1 MVTTTS
7 DAISILIK
15 YLASIARPISIVIY
29 AKSLNTSS
37 SGFTYHQIH
46 GPRRNK

>member
-29 AKSLNTSS
+29 TTIKLIALWSS
-37 SGFTYHQIH
+37 SPSDAWSQ
-46 GPRRNK
+46 KEQ